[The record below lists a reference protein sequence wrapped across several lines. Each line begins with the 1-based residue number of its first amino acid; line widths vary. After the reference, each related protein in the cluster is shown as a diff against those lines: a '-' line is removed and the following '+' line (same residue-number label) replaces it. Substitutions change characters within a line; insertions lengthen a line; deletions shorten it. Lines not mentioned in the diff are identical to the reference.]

1 MTNLNYVEG
10 QLNYLTNMNEKPRT
24 YMYKPPEGVPER
36 TGRVEPRQVPV
47 YNGRAALADLTL
59 DRSGFGL
66 TRHESRVE
74 NFYDE
79 QEVKTVYYPEVEQL
93 LKDVTGAEKVI
104 VFDHNVRC
112 GPMAKRGENS
122 AREPV
127 RVMHNDYT
135 LKSGP
140 QRVRDLLPA
149 DEAERRLQ
157 HRYVFINVWRPIH
170 GPVQEA
176 PLAICDGRSIA
187 QEDFVPT
194 DLIYRD
200 RMGEVYMVSYK
211 PSHRW
216 FYFPQMQANE
226 ALMLKCYDSMTDG
239 RARYTAHGAFD
250 DPTSP
255 PNAPPRESIEVRTI
269 IFFAPEA

>member
-1 MTNLNYVEG
+1 VLF
-10 QLNYLTNMNEKPRT
+10 RSD
-24 YMYKPPEGVPER
+24 
-36 TGRVEPRQVPV
+36 
-47 YNGRAALADLTL
+47 DLTL
-59 DRSGFGL
+59 DKSGFGL
-66 TRHESRVE
+66 TPHDSKVK

-79 QEVKTVYYPEVEQL
+79 QEVKTVYYPEMEQL

-140 QRVRDLLPA
+140 QRVRDLLPP

-157 HRYVFINVWRPIH
+157 HRYVFINVWRPIR

-176 PLAICDGRSIA
+176 PLAVCDGRSIG

-194 DLIYRD
+194 DLIYQD
-200 RMGEVYMVSYK
+200 RLGEVYMVSYK

-216 FYFPQMQANE
+216 FYFPQMQPNE
-226 ALMLKCYDSMTDG
+226 ALLLKCYDSETDG

-250 DPTSP
+250 DPTTP